1 MISNVLREGMKI
13 DIHIVNQTERPES
26 AEKAA
31 PVYKSQIFELF
42 ENGEMEIMMPI
53 QSGKLILLPL
63 GLRYEFVFY
72 TPNGLYK
79 SIGQI
84 WERYKTENRYM
95 LRIVLNTPLSKYQ
108 RREYY
113 RMECVL
119 DMGYFHLTDEESEM
133 EQTEDIIASL
143 RDDNFYKKQKR
154 SRHERYRHLRRPRG
168 QFEKYLSADTT
179 GEACGTHGRVRFRKI
194 HVADRCTVQ

>member
-84 WERYKTENRYM
+84 RQPVRISLETITEC
-95 LRIVLNTPLSKYQ
+95 ID
-108 RREYY
+108 RE
-113 RMECVL
+113 VQVFI
-119 DMGYFHLTDEESEM
+119 G
-133 EQTEDIIASL
+133 
-143 RDDNFYKKQKR
+143 N
-154 SRHERYRHLRRPRG
+154 PVV
-168 QFEKYLSADTT
+168 QFET
-179 GEACGTHGRVRFRKI
+179 GFGKGQQYFCITNQNLINPRLHVRVRLL
-194 HVADRCTVQ
+194 VAILLKHISGTCLAREIRHKRFA

>member
-84 WERYKTENRYM
+84 
-95 LRIVLNTPLSKYQ
+95 
-108 RREYY
+108 RET
-113 RMECVL
+113 L
-119 DMGYFHLTDEESEM
+119 
-133 EQTEDIIASL
+133 
-143 RDDNFYKKQKR
+143 
-154 SRHERYRHLRRPRG
+154 
-168 QFEKYLSADTT
+168 
-179 GEACGTHGRVRFRKI
+179 
-194 HVADRCTVQ
+194 

>member
-84 WERYKTENRYM
+84 WERYKTENRYL

-143 RDDNFYKKQKR
+143 RDDNFYKKQKKALLLI
-154 SRHERYRHLRRPRG
+154 SVEVVYAL
-168 QFEKYLSADTT
+168 
-179 GEACGTHGRVRFRKI
+179 
-194 HVADRCTVQ
+194 

>member
-13 DIHIVNQTERPES
+13 DIHIVNQTERSES

-84 WERYKTENRYM
+84 RERYKTENRYL

-119 DMGYFHLTDEESEM
+119 DMGYFHLTDEEAEM
-133 EQTEDIIASL
+133 KQTEDIIASL
-143 RDDNFYKKQKR
+143 RDDDFYKKQK
-154 SRHERYRHLRRPRG
+154 
-168 QFEKYLSADTT
+168 K
-179 GEACGTHGRVRFRKI
+179 GTRANTCIIGKSNLI
-194 HVADRCTVQ
+194 